1 MIELLMYKIH
11 SLDNKHVY
19 NYIGKKCCNVLTA
32 VNIDVYD
39 MAEVWFQVLSVLT
52 MFVDGDRLTLA
63 AQQSSLCFSYQILE
77 VVW

>member
-1 MIELLMYKIH
+1 MYKIH
-11 SLDNKHVY
+11 SLHNKHVY

-63 AQQSSLCFSYQILE
+63 AQQSSLCFSYQTLE

>member
-1 MIELLMYKIH
+1 MYKIH
-11 SLDNKHVY
+11 SLHYKHVYKMY

-39 MAEVWFQVLSVLT
+39 MAEVWFQVLSVFT

-63 AQQSSLCFSYQILE
+63 AQQSSLCFSYQTLE

>member
-1 MIELLMYKIH
+1 ML
-11 SLDNKHVY
+11 
-19 NYIGKKCCNVLTA
+19 LTA
-32 VNIDVYD
+32 FNVNVYD

-63 AQQSSLCFSYQILE
+63 AQQSSLCFSYQTLE